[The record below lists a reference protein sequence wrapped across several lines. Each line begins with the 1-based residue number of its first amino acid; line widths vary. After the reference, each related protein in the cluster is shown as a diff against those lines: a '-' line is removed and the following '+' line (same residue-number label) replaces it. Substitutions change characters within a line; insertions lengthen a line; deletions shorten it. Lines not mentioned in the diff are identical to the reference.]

1 MVTCTTPYVYV
12 TTVGSA
18 LTAGKNSTNTATK
31 SGTASVAAK
40 KKYQKLLGH
49 THSFGA
55 FMIRV
60 VETSGVSAPAIFC
73 AQKIERAICRFLQI
87 FVESDSLPSALGQ
100 THHKTLDTVA
110 R

>member
-40 KKYQKLLGH
+40 KSYQKLLGH
-49 THSFGA
+49 THTFGA
-55 FMIRV
+55 FMIRLL
-60 VETSGVSAPAIFC
+60 ETCWVSAPAIFC
-73 AQKIERAICRFLQI
+73 AHKIERAICRFLQI
-87 FVESDSLPSALGQ
+87 LVESESLPSALGP
-100 THHKTLDTVA
+100 THHNKLDTIA